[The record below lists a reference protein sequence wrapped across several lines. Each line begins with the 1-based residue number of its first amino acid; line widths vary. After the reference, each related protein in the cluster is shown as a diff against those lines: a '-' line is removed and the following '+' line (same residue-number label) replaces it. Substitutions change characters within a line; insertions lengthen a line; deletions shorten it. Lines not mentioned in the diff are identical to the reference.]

1 MNCAVLSVL
10 MLLSLSSPSDDTSG
24 LPIDAFIYP
33 EEEVVRFLLDLGD
46 EKLESA
52 LHSAVYELIEFG
64 GQDILVCCMQRIEAP
79 VAGYLIDGLW
89 NVEIDGRAFSTFR
102 IGMED
107 TGDVFVL
114 IARGE
119 TEDGGTRW
127 YPPPGP
133 DYRPSGN
140 EPVPENLLDYEFLIG
155 RDFFEKLEEYYPRPE
170 ED

>member
-1 MNCAVLSVL
+1 MNCAVLSVFL
-10 MLLSLSSPSDDTSG
+10 LLSLSSLSEDTSG
-24 LPIDAFIYP
+24 LPIDAFVYP
-33 EEEVVRFLLDLGD
+33 EENVVRFLLDLGD

-52 LHSAVYELIEFG
+52 LQSALYELIEFG
-64 GQDILVCCMQRIEAP
+64 GRDILVCCMQRIEAP

-89 NVEIDGRAFSTFR
+89 NAEIDGETFSTFR

-107 TGDVFVL
+107 SGDVFVL

-119 TEDGGTRW
+119 TGNGGIRW

-133 DYRPSGN
+133 DYRPSGD
-140 EPVPENLLDYEFLIG
+140 EPVPGRLLDYEFLIG
-155 RDFFEKLEEYYPRPE
+155 REAFEELEEYYPRPE

>member
-1 MNCAVLSVL
+1 MNCAVLFVLLLLPFSASVGE
-10 MLLSLSSPSDDTSG
+10 TSG
-24 LPIDAFIYP
+24 LPIDEFVYP

-52 LHSAVYELIEFG
+52 LHSALYELIELG
-64 GQDILVCCMQRIEAP
+64 GRDILVCCIQRIEAP

-89 NVEIDGRAFSTFR
+89 NAEIDGEAFSTFR
-102 IGMED
+102 IGVED
-107 TGDVFVL
+107 TGEPFVL

-133 DYRPSGN
+133 DHRPSGN
-140 EPVPENLLDYEFLIG
+140 EPVPQRLLDYEFLIG
-155 RDFFEKLEEYYPRPE
+155 REAFEKLEEHYPRPE
-170 ED
+170 EN